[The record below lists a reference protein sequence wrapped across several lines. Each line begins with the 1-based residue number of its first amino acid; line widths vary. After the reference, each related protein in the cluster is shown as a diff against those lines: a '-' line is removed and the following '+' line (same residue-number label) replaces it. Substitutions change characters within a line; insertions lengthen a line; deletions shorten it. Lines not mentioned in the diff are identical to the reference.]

1 MKIQL
6 SDHFTYKKLIKFTLP
21 TIIMM
26 IFSSIYGV
34 VDGIFISNVVGND
47 AFAAVNLIW
56 PAIMIFASLGYM
68 FGTGGSALV
77 SKVLGEGDKKKA
89 NKYFSMIMYIEIIV
103 GIILSVIGII
113 FIEPLARLLGATEE
127 LMPYCVIYGRII
139 LIGLTAFLVQD
150 SIQSFVI
157 VAEKPKFGLYIS
169 IVCGVCNMLLDY
181 VLMYVF
187 KMGIHGAA
195 LATVISQF
203 IGAGVPLIYF
213 ARENNSLLRFTKV
226 KFELKPIIKSC
237 TNGSSEMVSCLSRSL
252 VDVLYNFQLMKY
264 AGPDG
269 VSSYGIIMYV
279 GFIFIGV
286 YLGYSIGTAPIIGY
300 NYGAQNEKELKNVL
314 KRSIKILGISAI
326 VLTGLAEILA
336 KPLANIFV
344 SYDKELLE
352 MTINA
357 IRLYSISYVISWI
370 NIYASSFF
378 TALNNGL
385 ASAIISFLR
394 TFIFQIAMIYI
405 LPVFWGL
412 DGIWLAVVLAELL
425 SLIASIGIFIKNK
438 DKYRYI

>member
-77 SKVLGEGDKKKA
+77 SKVLGEGDKEKA

-103 GIILSVIGII
+103 GIVLSVIGII
-113 FIEPLARLLGATEE
+113 FIEPLARLLGATKE

-169 IVCGVCNMLLDY
+169 IVCGVCNMILDY

>member
-77 SKVLGEGDKKKA
+77 SKVLGEGDKEKA

-103 GIILSVIGII
+103 GIVLSVIGII
-113 FIEPLARLLGATEE
+113 FIEPLARLLGATKE

-169 IVCGVCNMLLDY
+169 IVCGVCNMILDY

-300 NYGAQNEKELKNVL
+300 NYGSQNEKELKNVL
-314 KRSIKILGISAI
+314 KRSIKILGVSAI

>member
-77 SKVLGEGDKKKA
+77 SKVLGEGDKEKA

-113 FIEPLARLLGATEE
+113 FIEPLARLLGATKE

-169 IVCGVCNMLLDY
+169 IVCGVCNMILDY

-326 VLTGLAEILA
+326 VLTGLAEVLA

-405 LPVFWGL
+405 LPVLWGL

>member
-77 SKVLGEGDKKKA
+77 SKVLGEGDKEKA

-113 FIEPLARLLGATEE
+113 FIEPLARLLGATKE

-169 IVCGVCNMLLDY
+169 IVCGVCNMILDY

-213 ARENNSLLRFTKV
+213 ARENNSLLKFTKV

-326 VLTGLAEILA
+326 VLTGLAEVLA

-425 SLIASIGIFIKNK
+425 SLIASIVIFIKNK